1 MGFCDLYIDIC
12 YSHTIGSPPFPT
24 RAHRLPLSL
33 SLRVTPRTLVHSL
46 PARPRVACAMH
57 LVTYTSRSSLS
68 TPKVLT
74 VSVSVAPRALCFPY
88 HRSSPIRMLADSELR
103 QPLSA
108 LHFHQDQCLSRLS
121 RGCCLDDRG
130 AQTTILLTVLSS
142 RLPVPPYFQP
152 VSPGTLHTEQRR
164 MSEDDRAAKAA
175 RARALLKKRQAQKA
189 AEHGGAPSP
198 SRVASPAPRVA
209 SPAPSP
215 SRTSTPAPS
224 EPPAATPSAAEEK
237 HAGGNLTEL
246 FTSGPAANGTDASWL
261 SGLTRVES
269 NTSPPAASPPPPHPV
284 HVPISPPAPE
294 REDLRILVRDQ
305 RRAIESLEAE
315 KASLVA
321 QVEALSQAESKSRY
335 TQELL
340 HAERAKAEGLEG
352 TVQEL
357 QTQSEQ
363 LSREVKQQADSI
375 SALQSQKAALAASV
389 EELKTGLTK
398 LNEAEQALVTE
409 RHNSTRLQEQVQ
421 ALDQSIHE
429 YTERIE
435 QQQQT
440 ISLLV
445 SEKASLTSVV
455 EDLEY
460 TKSALSEAEGQLNDS
475 RTQNGQLQGLVSQL
489 QVDAQAAQSRIESL
503 SAAEKTLTD
512 KSRDQ
517 EQQIQFLN
525 GRVEE
530 LKKQS
535 DEYLERVEELEERI
549 KNDDRVE
556 RLEETLKNTQDRADD
571 LEFQLSKLRQ
581 THTQIQEERDQ
592 IAAQLQQKAQ
602 AETDWEERYAEVERL
617 RVAAQEQLS
626 AAVSEKDNLIEE
638 RTALQTEM
646 EDGKSLVSELQQKLA
661 ALSSELS
668 LNARQLKQVQAELR
682 AAIARAEDAEKTQK
696 ELQAEGI
703 GLMRSLDEMRP
714 KIVEL
719 TDAKLVLSEKVDSL
733 EKTVQNR
740 DTVIAQLEAKA
751 EELREEKDS
760 SERDRD
766 DLKKALAAERATQ
779 EKDSSEIQQA
789 YSEMQVELAAA
800 RRDVQDLEDERN
812 KLRQVSNSNV
822 EEIRRLTDTLQ
833 SQSVQ
838 LSSLRSDLNE
848 RTEAQAEAAEFLSRA
863 QAEMETLRTDL
874 AQKDEELERL
884 REALSAPPSRAGTQ
898 SLDEE
903 MLNALKQ
910 QHALEL
916 SEAQSQVRAA
926 ENTLHKT
933 ETQVHTLQRQITVL
947 EDELAQ
953 LRAQPRPSSRSS
965 THAHHTIP
973 RRTSS
978 RTVDV
983 SDDLRRASF
992 SSHRPTSTL
1001 APPQTTSA
1009 FEGLSPETRHKRKVS
1024 LSMLKVR
1031 IDSELAASS
1040 TASRPSS
1047 RNSRSLSSP
1056 VHRSTGLP
1064 AVIEPP
1070 SQPATPPP
1078 QAPKRPVFMDESH
1091 IFWCHSCQGDLV
1103 VL

>member
-1 MGFCDLYIDIC
+1 
-12 YSHTIGSPPFPT
+12 
-24 RAHRLPLSL
+24 
-33 SLRVTPRTLVHSL
+33 
-46 PARPRVACAMH
+46 
-57 LVTYTSRSSLS
+57 
-68 TPKVLT
+68 
-74 VSVSVAPRALCFPY
+74 
-88 HRSSPIRMLADSELR
+88 
-103 QPLSA
+103 
-108 LHFHQDQCLSRLS
+108 
-121 RGCCLDDRG
+121 
-130 AQTTILLTVLSS
+130 
-142 RLPVPPYFQP
+142 
-152 VSPGTLHTEQRR
+152 

-175 RARALLKKRQAQKA
+175 RARAMLKKRQAQKA

-198 SRVASPAPRVA
+198 SRVASPVPRIA

-224 EPPAATPSAAEEK
+224 EPRVVPPSAVEEK
-237 HAGGNLTEL
+237 HAGGNVAEL
-246 FTSGPAANGTDASWL
+246 FANGPTSNGSDASWL

-269 NTSPPAASPPPPHPV
+269 NLPPVASRPPHHPVPTPTSPPAS
-284 HVPISPPAPE
+284 E
-294 REDLRILVRDQ
+294 REDLRALVCDQ
-305 RRAIESLEAE
+305 RQAIESLEAE
-315 KASLVA
+315 KASLTARVDT
-321 QVEALSQAESKSRY
+321 LSQAETQLRH

-340 HAERAKAEGLEG
+340 YAERTKAEGLEK

-357 QTQSEQ
+357 HTRSEQ
-363 LSREVKQQADSI
+363 LSQEVKWQGESI
-375 SALQSQKAALAASV
+375 SALQSEKD
-389 EELKTGLTK
+389 
-398 LNEAEQALVTE
+398 ALVTSANDLEVALAKLGETEKALVIE
-409 RHNSTRLQEQVQ
+409 RQNSTRLQEQVQ
-421 ALDQSIHE
+421 ALDQSLHE

-445 SEKASLTSVV
+445 SEKASLTSAV

-460 TKSALSEAEGQLNDS
+460 TKSALGEAEGQLNDA
-475 RTQNGQLQGLVSQL
+475 RTQSAHLQELVSQL
-489 QVDAQAAQSRIESL
+489 QADAQAAQSRIESL
-503 SAAEKTLTD
+503 SAAEKASVD
-512 KSRDQ
+512 KSREQ
-517 EQQIQFLN
+517 ERQILALN
-525 GRVEE
+525 GSVEE

-535 DEYLERVEELEERI
+535 DEHRERAEELEERI

-581 THTQIQEERDQ
+581 TQAQVQQERDGL
-592 IAAQLQQKAQ
+592 AEQLQQKVQ
-602 AETDWEERYAEVERL
+602 AEADWEERYAEAERL
-617 RVAAQEQLS
+617 RAAAQEQLS
-626 AAVSEKDNLIEE
+626 TVVSEKDNLVEE
-638 RTALQTEM
+638 HTALQTEL
-646 EDGKSLVSELQQKLA
+646 EDGKSLVSELQQKVA

-668 LNARQLKQVQAELR
+668 LNARQLKQVQADLR
-682 AAIARAEDAEKTQK
+682 VAVARAEDAEKTQK

-733 EKTVQNR
+733 EKAVLGR
-740 DTVIAQLEAKA
+740 DAVIAQLEVKV

-779 EKDSSEIQQA
+779 EKDSSETQQA
-789 YSEMQVELAAA
+789 YSELQVELAAA
-800 RRDVQDLEDERN
+800 RRDVEDLEDERN

-838 LSSLRSDLNE
+838 LTSLRSDLNE
-848 RTEAQAEAAEFLSRA
+848 QTEAQAEAAEFLSRA
-863 QAEMETLRTDL
+863 QTEMETLRADL
-874 AQKDEELERL
+874 TQKDEELERL
-884 REALSAPPSRAGTQ
+884 REVLSAPSSRAGTQ

-916 SEAQSQVRAA
+916 SEAQSRVRAA
-926 ENTLHKT
+926 ENALHKT
-933 ETQVHTLQRQITVL
+933 ETQVHTLQRQIAAL
-947 EDELAQ
+947 EDQ
-953 LRAQPRPSSRSS
+953 LAQPRPSSRNSA
-965 THAHHTIP
+965 HAHHAIP

-992 SSHRPTSTL
+992 SSHRPASTL
-1001 APPQTTSA
+1001 APPPSTSA

-1024 LSMLKVR
+1024 LSMLKAR

-1040 TASRPSS
+1040 TVSRPSS
-1047 RNSRSLSSP
+1047 RNSRSVSSP
-1056 VHRSTGLP
+1056 VHRSTALP